1 MQTKG
6 LYPVP
11 RIETT
16 RLLNILKGIATI
28 PMGTIVCSSLL
39 PRTLLFGLR

>member
-1 MQTKG
+1 MKNKKSQGFLKLMQTKG

-28 PMGTIVCSSLL
+28 LIGTYSL
-39 PRTLLFGLR
+39 